1 MGSPRYGQNHG
12 QRRRR
17 VQRGIKRIHLWY
29 LLATAFLLVYL
40 VFLAHWGF
48 GNISSLEGFVST
60 EPLKNL
66 RKISSMKSIPLNGN
80 TVVEDVEE
88 QSEEYQGVA
97 GHVHHQVD
105 ILQVGRRP
113 TTTPSTVAF
122 VATGT
127 ELAAVTQPPQM
138 LDHAV
143 VDGEMKGST
152 QSREEMDDQPVE
164 APKVVAAVKPT
175 ISANMEQ
182 QVAATAA
189 SKVEALAVTL
199 APSTPKYAT
208 VSGYAATMK
217 FLKSYRYN
225 PDEPLFLFFTCSDE
239 HFQASDWSKECV
251 QGKQRVYDVFSQSP
265 GSNRLVTVFAGS
277 EKYWKRHNDFNDD
290 LDLRVKGVPCIM
302 KWEGRDRRTGGML
315 VQKSLYDKPFL
326 RYLFKKTGQPE
337 AFFASTDVKNKQIVT
352 VKGYDG
358 YQDAMSRYVQEDD
371 PVPTFLMMVS
381 GRIQSNKR
389 PWCPYC
395 RYSELPLEFAFY
407 SYAPKN
413 ARMFRVEVT
422 DSYAEWRKRNK
433 FSRDKNLKLR
443 SVPLMFYVEPVP
455 ASSANGTGSFKAISH
470 KVRYDRLASL
480 RELFSSFA

>member
-1 MGSPRYGQNHG
+1 MGSPRYDQNNG

-29 LLATAFLLVYL
+29 LLASAFLLVYL
-40 VFLAHWGF
+40 VFLARWGF

-66 RKISSMKSIPLNGN
+66 RKISSMKSIPLNDN
-80 TVVEDVEE
+80 TVDGDFED
-88 QSEEYQGVA
+88 QSEEHQRVE
-97 GHVHHQVD
+97 GHVHQVD
-105 ILQVGRRP
+105 ILQVGHP

-122 VATGT
+122 VAIGT
-127 ELAAVTQPPQM
+127 EIAAVTQTPQM
-138 LDHAV
+138 QDHVV
-143 VDGEMKGST
+143 VDEEIKGSM

-175 ISANMEQ
+175 ILANTEQ

-189 SKVEALAVTL
+189 SKVEALAIAL
-199 APSTPKYAT
+199 PPSAPNYAT

-225 PDEPLFLFFTCSDE
+225 PDESLFLFFTCSDE

-251 QGKQRVYDVFSQSP
+251 QGKQHVYDVFSQSP
-265 GSNRLVTVFAGS
+265 GRNRLVTVFAGS

-302 KWEGRDRRTGGML
+302 KWEGRDRRTEGML
-315 VQKSLYDKPFL
+315 VQKSLYDEPFL
-326 RYLFKKTGQPE
+326 RYLFKKTDQPE
-337 AFFASTDVKNKQIVT
+337 VLFASTDVKNKQIVT

-358 YQDAMSRYVQEDD
+358 YLDAMSRYVQEDD

-381 GRIQSNKR
+381 GRIQNNNR

-413 ARMFRVEVT
+413 ARMIRVEVT

-433 FSRDKNLKLR
+433 FSRDENVKFR

-455 ASSANGTGSFKAISH
+455 ASSANGTGSFKATSH
-470 KVRYDRLASL
+470 KATFVQMQQYGP
-480 RELFSSFA
+480 